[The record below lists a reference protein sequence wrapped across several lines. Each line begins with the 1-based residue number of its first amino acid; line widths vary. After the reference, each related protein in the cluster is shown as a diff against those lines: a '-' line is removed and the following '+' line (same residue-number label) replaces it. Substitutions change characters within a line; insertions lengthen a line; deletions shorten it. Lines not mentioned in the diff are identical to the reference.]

1 MKKVLVTGGSG
12 FIGGRLAE
20 SFLKKGDSVR
30 LLLRDEASAESL
42 LKLGAE
48 GFRGDLTR
56 PETLRGALQGIEEVY
71 HAAARLGRWKDTPAD
86 IRRVNVEG
94 TKNLLELSASS
105 GIRLFLLV
113 SSAIVTGPVL
123 NADETYP
130 CKPHTLYEETKYES
144 EKLAIRMAAE
154 RGVPLTVA
162 RPTWTYGPGDPHK
175 LALYRAIRKRRF
187 VLLGRGRN
195 FTHPVFID
203 DLVEG
208 IHLAAGRPPASQIYN
223 LGGPRHVTTAEL
235 TEKMALALGVPPI
248 RMSMP
253 VWLARAGAPV
263 AEKVSDLIGI
273 QLPLTRSR
281 VVLLSCSFTYSIQ
294 KARNT
299 LGYNPKVDLEEGFR
313 RTVAWYRENR
323 LIGS

>member
-1 MKKVLVTGGSG
+1 MKRILVTGGSG

-20 SFLKKGDSVR
+20 SFLGKGDSVR
-30 LLLRDEASAESL
+30 LLLRDEAAAGRL
-42 LKLGAE
+42 LKMGAE
-48 GFRGDLTR
+48 AFRGDLTR

-71 HAAARLGRWKDTPAD
+71 HAAARLGRWKDTAAD
-86 IRRVNVEG
+86 IRQVNVEG
-94 TKNLLELSASS
+94 TRNLLELAASS

-123 NADETYP
+123 NADETYL
-130 CKPHTLYEETKYES
+130 CKPHTLYEETKYEA
-144 EKLAIRMAAE
+144 ERLAIEMAAG
-154 RGVPLTVA
+154 RGIPLTVA

-187 VLLGRGRN
+187 VLLGRGKN
-195 FTHPVFID
+195 STHPVYID

-208 IHLAAGRPPASQIYN
+208 IHLAAAQRPASEVYN
-223 LGGPRHVTTAEL
+223 IGGPRHVTTAEL
-235 TEKMALALGVPPI
+235 TGKMALALGVKPV

-263 AEKVSDLIGI
+263 AEKVSDIIGI

-294 KARNT
+294 KARKA
-299 LGYNPKVDLEEGFR
+299 LGYDPRVDLEEGFR
-313 RTVAWYRENR
+313 KTVAWYRERR
-323 LIGS
+323 LIP